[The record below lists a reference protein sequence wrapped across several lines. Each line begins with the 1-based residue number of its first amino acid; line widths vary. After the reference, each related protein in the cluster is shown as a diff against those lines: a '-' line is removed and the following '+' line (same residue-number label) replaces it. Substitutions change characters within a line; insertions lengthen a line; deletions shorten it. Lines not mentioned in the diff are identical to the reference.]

1 MRQEYVLSNALATET
16 GLSRREHRVG
26 AARGTGTRRRPTEVA
41 ARNTRCAITSVHGKT
56 QKPTHPPTTPTEPR
70 CPSWSCLATCSVLKA
85 SGLQDSPGSL
95 SGGPSTDHVLEHPLR
110 VSLCFVQSPQLCLS
124 DLVPPSATLSFLGW
138 PVTCCLVFLCL
149 QQTSVGTA
157 A

>member
-1 MRQEYVLSNALATET
+1 MGKCFIKRPRNRDGTEPARASCRSCEGHGHT
-16 GLSRREHRVG
+16 SAAHGSRHAEHQVCDHQRSRRDAEAHAPTDDTHR
-26 AARGTGTRRRPTEVA
+26 AMLPLR
-41 ARNTRCAITSVHGKT
+41 
-56 QKPTHPPTTPTEPR
+56 
-70 CPSWSCLATCSVLKA
+70 SCLATCSVLKA

-110 VSLCFVQSPQLCLS
+110 VSLCFVQSLQLCLS
-124 DLVPPSATLSFLGW
+124 DLVPPSATLSFRGW

-149 QQTSVGTA
+149 QQNSVGTA